1 LSYHRI
7 CNIQVSK
14 APIIGRLAKQI
25 GSIFVH
31 KRAKPAANQDKAHP
45 EPKSAG
51 GVTSAILNAAK
62 EKKRM
67 HLCIFPEG
75 TTTNGEQILKFRS
88 GAFVPMLPVAP
99 FLFRFEGFRRGADY
113 DPHYTT
119 VGVLGFAFGL
129 MSQPSLGFSV
139 EHLPVQYPSGKAPS
153 CLVCGRG
160 LQGFDAE
167 DENRGRFDKR
177 MCALIFLFQNQL
189 LPTCIFVEMFAV
201 YATDGETPREYANR
215 IQTLISK
222 KGNFPVV
229 SQTYAD
235 KKALEDTI
243 SDGHLSLSALY
254 EIQRLSLS
262 RKDVT

>member
-1 LSYHRI
+1 
-7 CNIQVSK
+7 
-14 APIIGRLAKQI
+14 
-25 GSIFVH
+25 
-31 KRAKPAANQDKAHP
+31 
-45 EPKSAG
+45 
-51 GVTSAILNAAK
+51 
-62 EKKRM
+62 M

-139 EHLPVQYPSGKAPS
+139 EHLPVQYPS
-153 CLVCGRG
+153 
-160 LQGFDAE
+160 
-167 DENRGRFDKR
+167 
-177 MCALIFLFQNQL
+177 
-189 LPTCIFVEMFAV
+189 
-201 YATDGETPREYANR
+201 DGETPREYANR